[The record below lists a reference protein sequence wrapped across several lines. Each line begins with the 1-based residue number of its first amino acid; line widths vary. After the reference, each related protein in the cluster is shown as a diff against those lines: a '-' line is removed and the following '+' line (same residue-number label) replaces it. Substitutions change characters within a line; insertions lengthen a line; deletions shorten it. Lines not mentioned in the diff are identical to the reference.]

1 MSKKEVY
8 TVQEW
13 MDYIE
18 GRVRGDQVIQMEQV
32 LLTEP
37 DAMDGYLE
45 ALGMAREYPVLPNS
59 NDFTNSVM
67 NRIDGSAS
75 KGNARNSRG
84 GRSRRWFE
92 HRAFHY
98 TVAACLTLIFLSSG
112 LFDKVAPYHKFQE
125 GNTTGS
131 FTEKWTE
138 AATSWLDN
146 FKPKP

>member
-1 MSKKEVY
+1 MSKKEMY
-8 TVQEW
+8 TVQQW
-13 MDYIE
+13 VDYIE
-18 GRVRGDQVIQMEQV
+18 GRVSSDQAMLMEQ
-32 LLTEP
+32 LLLNEP
-37 DAMDGYLE
+37 DAMEAYIR
-45 ALGMAREYPVLPNS
+45 ALGLEREYPELPDPI
-59 NDFTNSVM
+59 DFTNSVM
-67 NRIDGSAS
+67 KTIERLPTMGSM
-75 KGNARNSRG
+75 RQSRG
-84 GRSRRWFE
+84 GRTRRWFE

-125 GNTTGS
+125 GETAGS

>member
-1 MSKKEVY
+1 MSKKESY
-8 TVQEW
+8 TVLQW
-13 MDYIE
+13 TDYIE
-18 GRVRGDQVIQMEQV
+18 GRISGNEAIQMEQC
-32 LLTEP
+32 LLNEP
-37 DAMDGYLE
+37 DEMEGYLE
-45 ALGMAREYPVLPNS
+45 ALGMNRDYPGLPNS
-59 NDFTNSVM
+59 VDFTNSVM
-67 NRIDGSAS
+67 NRIERLPSAG
-75 KGNARNSRG
+75 KVRNSRG
-84 GRSRRWFE
+84 ARNRRWFE

-125 GNTTGS
+125 GDTAGS